1 MLLAG
6 NVLRVGEV
14 VRTFSDPMHLQNINV
29 NGHQGLPRRNS
40 RGIYAAQMLK
50 CHDMEIAALRL
61 IVLEEIRNQQSNN
74 NSNNIDV
81 NARQMIRAAMKD
93 LEK

>member
-14 VRTFSDPMHLQNINV
+14 VRTFSDPMHLQDINV
-29 NGHQGLPRRNS
+29 NVHQGPPRRNI
-40 RGIYAAQMLK
+40 RGIYAAQTVKSLLYGDSGTKVDRLK
-50 CHDMEIAALRL
+50 
-61 IVLEEIRNQQSNN
+61 EIRNQRSN
-74 NSNNIDV
+74 NSNIDA